1 MSTTIRVAKKD
12 KEKLDQLPRY
22 LSFTTNRK
30 ITQEE
35 VMESLIDSGERNKE
49 ELSQKFVESQENE
62 EPIDESDP
70 FFQVPEFHI
79 GKNASREHD
88 KIIYGDER

>member
-1 MSTTIRVAKKD
+1 MSTTIRIAKKD
-12 KEKLDQLPRY
+12 KERLDQLTRY

-35 VMESLIDSGERNKE
+35 VMESLIETGERNKE
-49 ELSQKFVESQENE
+49 ELSQKFVETQEKE

-70 FFQVPEFHI
+70 FFQVPEFHL
-79 GKNASREHD
+79 GKNASRDHD
-88 KIIYGDER
+88 KIIYGDEK